1 MLPVVD
7 TTPVAAVFFLSRL
20 IFDFGFENFALEDQ
34 KVLLLFVSHR
44 LVGFSVCFFT
54 DYF

>member
-20 IFDFGFENFALEDQ
+20 IFGFENFALEDQ
-34 KVLLLFVSHR
+34 KVLLLFVSHL
-44 LVGFSVCFFT
+44 LVGFFCLFLH
-54 DYF
+54 